1 MPKKAVY
8 KEEILPE
15 KTCIELEEKLS
26 VDEMKIIDLWLSGET
41 KVSAWATIIRPD
53 TEMTRENE
61 RTFRTLSSRFWNK
74 KSMVE
79 AVKKI
84 EPFLPGN
91 KKVDRCERLRKPEQ
105 KKKSEQPKPVDSGNT
120 KKLQTLV
127 VPPNITYA
135 MVKNLSPNEVDV
147 IKEWFKGKTRVE
159 AWVNIMRPDVSATYM
174 NERSLRSQA
183 TRFWGTVRIKKIMAM
198 IDEWGKDP
206 IVKVGLTSIRIHS
219 KVRPDVVYSDPSDY
233 VPTSGE
239 KSFDDIAVGSEEID
253 ALDDQQ
259 DFQDESDS
267 PVNDASEN
275 KKSIPHTD
283 KKPSIPQTI
292 AKKRSYAEQ
301 RQAWL
306 ESFQDI
312 ENPSATTPYGI
323 GLWLGSRVLAQ
334 VNKREQWIERHNI
347 SPMDKDGCP
356 YTSTDISAVK
366 TVLAALLPFAPAP
379 TQQELKQLT
388 TAGLIISL
396 TAEEMG
402 INPDEYVAP
411 TPPGVKS
418 RADEIIDV
426 DAETQSEEFDDE

>member
-1 MPKKAVY
+1 MRSKAVY

-26 VDEMKIIDLWLSGET
+26 ADEMKVIDLWLSGET
-41 KVSAWATIIRPD
+41 KVGAWAAVMKPGI
-53 TEMTRENE
+53 EMNKDNE
-61 RTFRTLSSRFWNK
+61 RTFRTMSSRFWNK
-74 KSMVE
+74 RAMLD

-84 EPFLPGN
+84 ETFLPT
-91 KKVDRCERLRKPEQ
+91 KPNQ
-105 KKKSEQPKPVDSGNT
+105 ADSENT
-120 KKLQTLV
+120 KRLPRLT
-127 VPPNITYA
+127 VPPKITKA
-135 MVKNLSPNEVDV
+135 MSEHLSPNEIDI
-147 IKEWFKGKTRVE
+147 IKEWFKGKSRVE
-159 AWVNIMRPDVSATYM
+159 AWVNIMRPDIGATYL

-183 TRFWGTVRIKKIMAM
+183 SRFWGTVRVKKIMLL

-206 IVKVGLTSIRIHS
+206 RVKVALTAIRMNS
-219 KVRPDVVYSDPSDY
+219 KIKPDVVYSNPRNY
-233 VPTSGE
+233 VPKPEDKT
-239 KSFDDIAVGSEEID
+239 FDEIVVPDEDID
-253 ALDDQQ
+253 DLDEQRDSQG
-259 DFQDESDS
+259 ESD
-267 PVNDASEN
+267 VQVKTTVEN
-275 KKSIPHTD
+275 KKPTVTTD
-283 KKPSIPQTI
+283 KKSSTSSAV
-292 AKKRSYAEQ
+292 AKKRSYSEQ

-418 RADEIIDV
+418 HADDYIDTN
-426 DAETQSEEFDDE
+426 AESQEDSLDED

>member
-1 MPKKAVY
+1 MRSKAVY

-41 KVSAWATIIRPD
+41 KVGAWAAVMKPGI
-53 TEMTRENE
+53 EMNKDNE
-61 RTFRTLSSRFWNK
+61 RTFRTMSSRFWNK
-74 KSMVE
+74 RAMLD

-84 EPFLPGN
+84 EPFLPN
-91 KKVDRCERLRKPEQ
+91 DKKFTSREQTKKPERQ
-105 KKKSEQPKPVDSGNT
+105 KQVVFEDT
-120 KKLQTLV
+120 KRLSTLT
-127 VPPNITYA
+127 VPPKITKA
-135 MVKNLSPNEVDV
+135 MSEHLSPNEIDI
-147 IKEWFKGKTRVE
+147 IKEWFKGKSRVE
-159 AWVNIMRPDVSATYM
+159 AWVNIMRPDVSATYL

-183 TRFWGTVRIKKIMAM
+183 TRFWGTVRVKKIMLL

-206 IVKVGLTSIRIHS
+206 RVKVALTAIRMNS
-219 KVRPDVVYSDPSDY
+219 KIKPDVVYSDPSDY
-233 VPTSGE
+233 VPEPEDKT
-239 KSFDDIAVGSEEID
+239 FDEIVVPD
-253 ALDDQQ
+253 EDVDDLDEQHDS
-259 DFQDESDS
+259 QDESD
-267 PVNDASEN
+267 VQTNNTAEN
-275 KKSIPHTD
+275 KKPTAATD
-283 KKPSIPQTI
+283 KKPSPSQSLT
-292 AKKRSYAEQ
+292 KKRSYSEQ

-411 TPPGVKS
+411 TPPGVKPH
-418 RADEIIDV
+418 ADEYIDT
-426 DAETQSEEFDDE
+426 DAESQEDSDED

>member
-1 MPKKAVY
+1 MRAKAVC

-15 KTCIELEEKLS
+15 KICIELEEKLS
-26 VDEMKIIDLWLSGET
+26 GGEMKVIDLWLSGET
-41 KVSAWATIIRPD
+41 KVGAWAAVMKPGI
-53 TEMTRENE
+53 EMNKDNE
-61 RTFRTLSSRFWNK
+61 RTFRTMSSRFWNK
-74 KSMVE
+74 RAMLD

-84 EPFLPGN
+84 EQFFPKHRKSTSY
-91 KKVDRCERLRKPEQ
+91 KKIKKDERPSQ
-105 KKKSEQPKPVDSGNT
+105 SDSKNT
-120 KKLQTLV
+120 KRLPTLT
-127 VPPNITYA
+127 VPPTITKA
-135 MVKNLSPNEVDV
+135 MSEHLSPNEIDI
-147 IKEWFKGKTRVE
+147 IKEWFKGKSRVE
-159 AWVNIMRPDVSATYM
+159 AWADVMRPDVSATYL
-174 NERSLRSQA
+174 NESSLRSQA
-183 TRFWGTVRIKKIMAM
+183 ARFWRTIRVKKIMLL
-198 IDEWGKDP
+198 IDEWSKDYRVN
-206 IVKVGLTSIRIHS
+206 IALTAIRMNS
-219 KVRPDVVYSDPSDY
+219 KTKPDVVYSDPNDY
-233 VPTSGE
+233 VPEPEDKTFDE
-239 KSFDDIAVGSEEID
+239 IVVPDEDVDDIDERHDSQG
-253 ALDDQQ
+253 
-259 DFQDESDS
+259 ESD
-267 PVNDASEN
+267 VQTNDTVEN
-275 KKSIPHTD
+275 KKPTVITD
-283 KKPSIPQTI
+283 KKPSSSQSLT
-292 AKKRSYAEQ
+292 KKRSYSEQ

>member
-1 MPKKAVY
+1 MRAKGVY

-26 VDEMKIIDLWLSGET
+26 VDEMKVIDLWLSGET
-41 KVSAWATIIRPD
+41 KVSAWAAVMKPGVKMNKD
-53 TEMTRENE
+53 NE
-61 RTFRTLSSRFWNK
+61 RTFRTMSSRFWNK
-74 KSMVE
+74 KAMLG
-79 AVKKI
+79 AVKDI
-84 EPFLPGN
+84 EPFLPES
-91 KKVDRCERLRKPEQ
+91 RRIALREKT
-105 KKKSEQPKPVDSGNT
+105 KKSERPRQADSEET
-120 KKLQTLV
+120 KRLPTLT
-127 VPPNITYA
+127 VPSTITKA
-135 MVKNLSPNEVDV
+135 MSEHLSPNEVDV
-147 IKEWFKGKTRVE
+147 IKEWFNGKSRVE
-159 AWVNIMRPDVSATYM
+159 AWIDVMRPDVGATYL

-183 TRFWGTVRIKKIMAM
+183 SRFWGTLRVKKIMFL
-198 IDEWGKDP
+198 IDEWGKEP
-206 IVKVGLTSIRIHS
+206 RVKVALTAIRMNS
-219 KVRPDVVYSDPSDY
+219 RVRPDVVFSDPSDY
-233 VPTSGE
+233 VPEPEDKTFDEIVVPNEDVDDLDEQRDSQG
-239 KSFDDIAVGSEEID
+239 KSDV
-253 ALDDQQ
+253 QT
-259 DFQDESDS
+259 
-267 PVNDASEN
+267 NDTVEN
-275 KKSIPHTD
+275 KKPTVTTD
-283 KKPSIPQTI
+283 KKSSTSSAV
-292 AKKRSYAEQ
+292 AKKRSYSEQ

-418 RADEIIDV
+418 HADDYIDT
-426 DAETQSEEFDDE
+426 DAESQEDSLDED

>member
-1 MPKKAVY
+1 MHSKAVY

-41 KVSAWATIIRPD
+41 KVGAWAAVMKPGI
-53 TEMTRENE
+53 EMNKDNE
-61 RTFRTLSSRFWNK
+61 RTFRTMSSRFWNK
-74 KSMVE
+74 RAMLD
-79 AVKKI
+79 AIKKI
-84 EPFLPGN
+84 EPFLPT
-91 KKVDRCERLRKPEQ
+91 
-105 KKKSEQPKPVDSGNT
+105 KSNQAGSENT
-120 KKLQTLV
+120 KRLPKLT
-127 VPPNITYA
+127 VPPKITKA
-135 MVKNLSPNEVDV
+135 MSEHLSPNEIDI
-147 IKEWFKGKTRVE
+147 IKEWFKGKSRVE
-159 AWVNIMRPDVSATYM
+159 AWVNIMRPDIGATYS

-183 TRFWGTVRIKKIMAM
+183 TRFWGTVRVKKIMSL

-206 IVKVGLTSIRIHS
+206 HVKVALTAIRMNS
-219 KVRPDVVYSDPSDY
+219 KIKPDVVYSNPKNY
-233 VPTSGE
+233 VPKPEDKTFDEIVVPDENVDDLDEQYDSQD
-239 KSFDDIAVGSEEID
+239 KSDAQTDNTAEHKKPAVT
-253 ALDDQQ
+253 
-259 DFQDESDS
+259 
-267 PVNDASEN
+267 
-275 KKSIPHTD
+275 TD
-283 KKPSIPQTI
+283 KKSSSSQTI
-292 AKKRSYAEQ
+292 AKKRSYSEQ

-418 RADEIIDV
+418 HADDYIDTT
-426 DAETQSEEFDDE
+426 AEPQSEEFDDE

>member
-1 MPKKAVY
+1 MRSKAVY

-26 VDEMKIIDLWLSGET
+26 ADEMKVIDLWLSGET
-41 KVSAWATIIRPD
+41 KVGAWAAVMKPGI
-53 TEMTRENE
+53 EMNKDNE
-61 RTFRTLSSRFWNK
+61 RTFRTMSSRFWNK
-74 KSMVE
+74 RAMLD

-84 EPFLPGN
+84 ETFLPT
-91 KKVDRCERLRKPEQ
+91 KPNQ
-105 KKKSEQPKPVDSGNT
+105 ADSENT
-120 KKLQTLV
+120 KRLPRLT
-127 VPPNITYA
+127 VPPKITKA
-135 MVKNLSPNEVDV
+135 MSEHLSPNEIDI
-147 IKEWFKGKTRVE
+147 IKEWFKGKSRVE
-159 AWVNIMRPDVSATYM
+159 AWVNIMRPDIGATYL

-183 TRFWGTVRIKKIMAM
+183 SRFWGTVRVKKIMLL

-206 IVKVGLTSIRIHS
+206 RVKVALTAIRMNS
-219 KVRPDVVYSDPSDY
+219 KIKPDVVYSNPRNY
-233 VPTSGE
+233 VPKPEDKT
-239 KSFDDIAVGSEEID
+239 FDEIVVPDEDID
-253 ALDDQQ
+253 DLDEQRDSQG
-259 DFQDESDS
+259 ESD
-267 PVNDASEN
+267 VQVKTTVEN
-275 KKSIPHTD
+275 KKPTVTTD
-283 KKPSIPQTI
+283 KKSSTSSAV
-292 AKKRSYAEQ
+292 AKKRSYSEQ

-312 ENPSATTPYGI
+312 ENPSAITPYGI

-418 RADEIIDV
+418 HADDYIDTN
-426 DAETQSEEFDDE
+426 AESQEDSLDED

>member
-1 MPKKAVY
+1 MRSKAVY

-26 VDEMKIIDLWLSGET
+26 ADEMKVIDLWLSGET
-41 KVSAWATIIRPD
+41 KVGAWAAVMKPGVKMNKD
-53 TEMTRENE
+53 NE
-61 RTFRTLSSRFWNK
+61 RTFRTMSSRFWNK
-74 KSMVE
+74 KSMLD

-84 EPFLPGN
+84 EPFLPECRIIALREKM
-91 KKVDRCERLRKPEQ
+91 KKHERKKQIISVDTKRLP
-105 KKKSEQPKPVDSGNT
+105 
-120 KKLQTLV
+120 TLT
-127 VPPNITYA
+127 VPPKITKA
-135 MVKNLSPNEVDV
+135 MSEHLSPNEIDI
-147 IKEWFKGKTRVE
+147 IKEWLKGKSRVE
-159 AWVNIMRPDVSATYM
+159 AWIDVMRPDVSATFL

-183 TRFWGTVRIKKIMAM
+183 SRFWGTLRVKKIMLL
-198 IDEWGKDP
+198 IDEWGKDSS
-206 IVKVGLTSIRIHS
+206 VKVALTAIRMNS
-219 KVRPDVVYSDPSDY
+219 KIKPDVVYSDPSDY
-233 VPTSGE
+233 VPEPEDKT
-239 KSFDDIAVGSEEID
+239 FDEIVVPD
-253 ALDDQQ
+253 EDVDDLDEQHDS
-259 DFQDESDS
+259 QDESD
-267 PVNDASEN
+267 VQTNNTAEN
-275 KKSIPHTD
+275 KKPTVTTD
-283 KKPSIPQTI
+283 KKPSSSQSLT
-292 AKKRSYAEQ
+292 KKRSYSEQ

-418 RADEIIDV
+418 HADDYIDTT
-426 DAETQSEEFDDE
+426 AEPQEDSDED

>member
-1 MPKKAVY
+1 MRSKGVY
-8 KEEILPE
+8 KEETLPE
-15 KTCIELEEKLS
+15 KICIELEEKLS
-26 VDEMKIIDLWLSGET
+26 AVEMKVIDLWLSGET
-41 KVSAWATIIRPD
+41 KVGAWAAVMKPGI
-53 TEMTRENE
+53 EMNKDNE
-61 RTFRTLSSRFWNK
+61 RTFRTMSSRFWNK
-74 KSMVE
+74 KAMLD

-84 EPFLPGN
+84 EQSLPKHRKSASY
-91 KKVDRCERLRKPEQ
+91 KKIKKAESQSKADSKNIKRLP
-105 KKKSEQPKPVDSGNT
+105 
-120 KKLQTLV
+120 TLT
-127 VPPNITYA
+127 VPPTITKA
-135 MVKNLSPNEVDV
+135 MSENLSPNEIDI
-147 IKEWFKGKTRVE
+147 IKEWFKGKSRVE
-159 AWVNIMRPDVSATYM
+159 AWADVMRPDVSATYL
-174 NERSLRSQA
+174 NEKSLRSQA
-183 TRFWGTVRIKKIMAM
+183 TRFWRTLRVKKIMLL
-198 IDEWGKDP
+198 IDEWSKDYR
-206 IVKVGLTSIRIHS
+206 VNVALTAIRMNS
-219 KVRPDVVYSDPSDY
+219 KTKPDVVYSDPSDY
-233 VPTSGE
+233 VPKPEDKT
-239 KSFDDIAVGSEEID
+239 FDEIVVPD
-253 ALDDQQ
+253 EDVDDLDEQHDSQN
-259 DFQDESDS
+259 ESDVQANS
-267 PVNDASEN
+267 TAEN
-275 KKSIPHTD
+275 KKPTVTTD
-283 KKPSIPQTI
+283 KKPSSSQSL
-292 AKKRSYAEQ
+292 AKKRSYSEQ

-418 RADEIIDV
+418 HADDYIDTN
-426 DAETQSEEFDDE
+426 AESQEDSLDED